1 MLGAVSEATGSLLS
15 RFAGKLES
23 SGYVV
28 MSGTEDDELSVAKD
42 GHRFQLLFSTSQL
55 ERSLRDG
62 QEDAL
67 IVWGPGVTVE
77 ESLARFMTIH
87 LDESLAT
94 ATDANIDGR
103 WRYTGSFFVR

>member
-1 MLGAVSEATGSLLS
+1 MSETTDSLLAL
-15 RFAGKLES
+15 FAGKLES
-23 SGYVV
+23 MGYVV
-28 MSGTEDDELSVAKD
+28 TPGTSDDELEVAKD
-42 GHRFQLLFSTSQL
+42 GHRLVLLFPTWQL
-55 ERSLRDG
+55 ERSLRTG
-62 QEDAL
+62 EEGAL

-94 ATDANIDGR
+94 TTDENIDGR